1 MTELARANILLVDDR
16 EENLLALEAILEPL
30 GHRLVKV
37 TSGVAA
43 LKELLLD
50 DFACILLD
58 VQMPELDGFEVAT
71 LIKQR
76 KASEHIPIVFVTALS
91 KEDKHVYRG
100 YSAGAVDYIFKP
112 IDPEVLRSKIGVFI
126 DLWDK
131 TRQIREQAA
140 LLHEQELTALEQ
152 ASEERYRQLA
162 DAMPQIVWTADQT
175 GGATYF
181 NRRWFEY
188 TGMSPGEAGPN
199 SWYTVVHPDD
209 LPAAVSRREQTLR
222 GPTAA
227 PAPPSTSRSP
237 QDKVTAGSDGRSR
250 RAVTRA

>member
-76 KASEHIPIVFVTALS
+76 KAPDRVDSGPNRGSDVLQPALVRVHRHVTG
-91 KEDKHVYRG
+91 RG
-100 YSAGAVDYIFKP
+100 RAELVVHGRPSRRPAGGGQP
-112 IDPEVLRSKIGVFI
+112 PR
-126 DLWDK
+126 
-131 TRQIREQAA
+131 
-140 LLHEQELTALEQ
+140 
-152 ASEERYRQLA
+152 A
-162 DAMPQIVWTADQT
+162 DAPKWRHVRDRVPLQARRRRVPVAPRA
-175 GGATYF
+175 GGADA
-181 NRRWFEY
+181 
-188 TGMSPGEAGPN
+188 EAG
-199 SWYTVVHPDD
+199 
-209 LPAAVSRREQTLR
+209 
-222 GPTAA
+222 
-227 PAPPSTSRSP
+227 
-237 QDKVTAGSDGRSR
+237 
-250 RAVTRA
+250 